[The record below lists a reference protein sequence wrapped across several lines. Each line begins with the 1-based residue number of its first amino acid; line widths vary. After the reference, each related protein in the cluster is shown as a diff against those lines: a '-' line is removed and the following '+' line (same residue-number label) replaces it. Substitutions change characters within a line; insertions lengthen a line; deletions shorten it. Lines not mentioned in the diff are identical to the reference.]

1 MMVMIVC
8 HQCRDGIK
16 YEILYQWLVMSGGPI
31 VAATEKMIRVRTKN
45 GRKEIGMNAVAM
57 SSAKIWLV

>member
-1 MMVMIVC
+1 
-8 HQCRDGIK
+8 
-16 YEILYQWLVMSGGPI
+16 VMSGGPI